1 MIPNKYILGK
11 KIFMKNEPKDNAG
24 IRIPPPLFF
33 FACLGT
39 GLLLEYLSPIHLV
52 SISIIPR
59 VIVGGIFILISI
71 YFSLSGFVV
80 LIKNKTPFDTAK
92 STVRIV
98 QEGPYRFSRNP
109 LYLSLLI
116 LLFAISVLTA
126 SLWVLCTLPV
136 LYILF
141 LFKAVKPEESYLL
154 QKFGEEYLSYSSK
167 VRRWI

>member
-1 MIPNKYILGK
+1 
-11 KIFMKNEPKDNAG
+11 MKNEPNDNAG
-24 IRIPPPLFF
+24 IRIPPPVFF
-33 FACLGT
+33 FTCLGI
-39 GLLLEYLSPIHLV
+39 GLLLEYLAPIHLV

-71 YFSLSGFVV
+71 GFSLSGFVV

-92 STVRIV
+92 STVKIV

-116 LLFAISVLTA
+116 LLFGISILTA
-126 SLWVLCTLPV
+126 SLWVLFTLPV

-154 QKFGEEYLSYSSK
+154 QKFGAEYLSYSSK